1 MGTLATVA
9 TEGAVAGGAIGCAI
23 VIIYGPNLMSPQTF
37 IYPPIPLWFARW
49 VMAPTIIIIGL
60 IFCGLAYTKGPNRR
74 AFRLRDL
81 FRRVSVRDSSK
92 EQLLLEG
99 LFCIAFGVLGFLR
112 WFK

>member
-1 MGTLATVA
+1 
-9 TEGAVAGGAIGCAI
+9 
-23 VIIYGPNLMSPQTF
+23 MSPQTF
-37 IYPPIPLWFARW
+37 VPLWFARW
-49 VMAPTIIIIGL
+49 VMAPTVIALGL
-60 IFCGLAYTKGPNRR
+60 TFCRLAYTKGPNRR